1 MISFVEGPLIEKT
14 PTYAVINCHG
24 IGYHIHI
31 SLNTFS
37 KIGSETF
44 VRLYTHQVIRE
55 DAHLLYGFF
64 DQQERSLFRHLIT
77 VQGVGAGSARMILSS
92 LSISELY
99 QAIIQDQ
106 AGVLQTVK
114 GIGAK
119 TAQKIVLEL
128 RDKLSKEEL
137 QSGLFVPSHNTIG
150 KEALSALITLGFPKN
165 QAEKAVARIINDKGE
180 SGSVENLIKDALKLL

>member
-1 MISFVEGPLIEKT
+1 MISFVEGRLIEKT
-14 PTYAVINCHG
+14 PTYAVVDCHG

-31 SLNTFS
+31 SLNTYS
-37 KIGSETF
+37 KLVNAETA
-44 VRLYTHQVIRE
+44 RLYTHLVIRE

-64 DQQERSLFRHLIT
+64 DQQERTLFRHLIT

-92 LSISELY
+92 LSLVELY
-99 QAIIQDQ
+99 QAIIQEQ
-106 AGVLQTVK
+106 AGVLQSVK

-128 RDKLSKEEL
+128 RDKLSKEDL
-137 QSGLFVPSHNTIG
+137 QGGLFVQTHNTIG

-165 QAEKAVARIINDKGE
+165 QAEKAVARVIRDNGE
-180 SGSVENLIKDALKLL
+180 SGSLEDMIKNALKLL